1 MEIYILDNKNLNILS
16 VCRPC
21 NYNLNLDEET
31 NGKSEIV
38 LPSLNFAKKGF
49 YLVFN
54 GLYKQFLF
62 VIDDVIT
69 SKEEK
74 AVTVSLLDIS
84 NIFDRK
90 IILRDREN
98 MLTNGIENYIANEM
112 DRNFINSNDSILNLN
127 YVDVYV
133 HSTTRANVTINDE
146 DNLYNFH
153 TYLINCR
160 QYKNIYTEFKF
171 EGIANRRLKIDIE
184 NKSESTM
191 LIDTTLA
198 EVTGYNKVY
207 EVDPVTKVE
216 AYVRENGS
224 VYNLYLRTDR
234 TTTTNKND
242 VNRLEGRI
250 ETISCDT
257 LENAQEEALNVIRAN
272 TYKHLVEFNI
282 AKSSKLIDVKNLY
295 IGRPIKIK
303 TQDSIYDSYISA
315 IILSD
320 ENFVQ
325 YKTGN
330 LRIDFTDKQRLQQRS
345 GIAGTKLDVSG
356 GNVTGTLKVQGKEV
370 ATTDIVKIHS
380 YSNIAEMI
388 ADVKISE
395 RQFLQTMGYYE
406 KDDGGSAKYYVTEN
420 VDNITTNDG
429 FHIILDNGLVANL
442 LIENNTV
449 SILQIGGKRQ
459 KNNVHFDNKNTIL
472 AYINKNKNSAV
483 KFSLFFPYGIYYTSP
498 VQINSNHFSLIGETT
513 VTGSSIITAIA
524 NQEYVI
530 KVGDYSN
537 GCGLNKISNLTIS
550 SAVYDDYLAVLS
562 YHEISIAC
570 LVLSFTYFLSSE
582 YLEFSNIKGIALKI
596 DSSWELWFNILNF
609 QHINSFGNA
618 CLVFDTCN
626 TEIFSG
632 NANLSDC
639 EFNSMRF
646 EQIVSDCIQI
656 KQNTRIVNLHFGT
669 INVEPSRITDMNI
682 PFADVTGN
690 ETFEDINAVIRLFGD
705 CDFIVDSIHANNFYF
720 RYYTIDN
727 KNYVFGDF
735 IRINAFN
742 ILYKIIINSISIW
755 YARNMTP
762 CLLKSLNYYDNPYS
776 RIIFNNIIN
785 NCSQNLKVQARL
797 CGTIILKDSLSGN
810 NNYNDNLYAFNGAVP
825 CYKNV
830 LMNNLSSFGI
840 ISYDED
846 SRNPE
851 KLVLS
856 CHENMTGVGKR
867 IFSFIASSN
876 KLIVRAKI
884 TNGATLPIAIYYN
897 NNGSWD
903 SLVSSGGDLVGT
915 GDYKNYEINLNT
927 SNMLGQQCFFQ
938 LRDNNVHHYAKFD
951 TFIN

>member
-133 HSTTRANVTINDE
+133 RSTTRANVTINDE

-171 EGIANRRLKIDIE
+171 EGITNRRLKIDIQ

-216 AYVRENGS
+216 AYIRENGS
-224 VYNLYLRTDR
+224 IYNLYLKSDR

-370 ATTDIVKIHS
+370 ATIEEGTRQLMNYYTNRPTTANLKTDGSGGLKVFQATGAMTEGKPDNDAHILHLNWDNTGGYDSQIAVSNNSSNNQAWIRAQNAGVWGNWERLVKESDLSAYTIPNNSTSSLWYKLGTVSLTAQGNVAAFKIFCGEGQNGNPYQNTIIELMIKRGWVNGTPSTVPTWAGGSYTIYSMASNVSMNNISVKLLSSEIGKVDVWIYFPWSYAAGRFYIDGDYSSFTYAGTTSSSEPTSGTKQNCEGGVVGWRTKIVTGSEVATNEYVDSKQVYVKRINCGNLPNTTTKTIATGLTMTSITVIKIIGACKTS
-380 YSNIAEMI
+380 AGITFPLPFLGI
-388 ADVKISE
+388 ADNKSGDISVYIAADGNLTIKAYTDRSE
-395 RQFLQTMGYYE
+395 LAGY
-406 KDDGGSAKYYVTEN
+406 VN
-420 VDNITTNDG
+420 
-429 FHIILDNGLVANL
+429 
-442 LIENNTV
+442 
-449 SILQIGGKRQ
+449 
-459 KNNVHFDNKNTIL
+459 
-472 AYINKNKNSAV
+472 
-483 KFSLFFPYGIYYTSP
+483 IYYT
-498 VQINSNHFSLIGETT
+498 
-513 VTGSSIITAIA
+513 
-524 NQEYVI
+524 
-530 KVGDYSN
+530 
-537 GCGLNKISNLTIS
+537 
-550 SAVYDDYLAVLS
+550 
-562 YHEISIAC
+562 
-570 LVLSFTYFLSSE
+570 
-582 YLEFSNIKGIALKI
+582 
-596 DSSWELWFNILNF
+596 
-609 QHINSFGNA
+609 
-618 CLVFDTCN
+618 
-626 TEIFSG
+626 
-632 NANLSDC
+632 
-639 EFNSMRF
+639 
-646 EQIVSDCIQI
+646 
-656 KQNTRIVNLHFGT
+656 
-669 INVEPSRITDMNI
+669 
-682 PFADVTGN
+682 
-690 ETFEDINAVIRLFGD
+690 
-705 CDFIVDSIHANNFYF
+705 
-720 RYYTIDN
+720 
-727 KNYVFGDF
+727 KN
-735 IRINAFN
+735 
-742 ILYKIIINSISIW
+742 
-755 YARNMTP
+755 
-762 CLLKSLNYYDNPYS
+762 
-776 RIIFNNIIN
+776 
-785 NCSQNLKVQARL
+785 
-797 CGTIILKDSLSGN
+797 
-810 NNYNDNLYAFNGAVP
+810 
-825 CYKNV
+825 
-830 LMNNLSSFGI
+830 
-840 ISYDED
+840 
-846 SRNPE
+846 
-851 KLVLS
+851 
-856 CHENMTGVGKR
+856 
-867 IFSFIASSN
+867 
-876 KLIVRAKI
+876 
-884 TNGATLPIAIYYN
+884 
-897 NNGSWD
+897 
-903 SLVSSGGDLVGT
+903 
-915 GDYKNYEINLNT
+915 
-927 SNMLGQQCFFQ
+927 
-938 LRDNNVHHYAKFD
+938 
-951 TFIN
+951 

>member
-21 NYNLNLDEET
+21 KYNLNLDEET

-38 LPSLNFAKKGF
+38 LPNLNYAKKGF
-49 YLVFN
+49 YLVLN

-90 IILRDREN
+90 IILRDKEN

-112 DRNFINSNDSILNLN
+112 DRNFINSSDSILNLN

-224 VYNLYLRTDR
+224 VYNLYLKTDR

-282 AKSSKLIDVKNLY
+282 AKSSKLIDVKNLH

-330 LRIDFTDKQRLQQRS
+330 LRIDFTDKQKLQKRS
-345 GIAGTKLDVSG
+345 GVAGTKLDVSG
-356 GNVTGTLKVQGKEV
+356 GNVTGVLKVQGKEV
-370 ATTDIVKIHS
+370 VTQENAVAISSTQPSTEEKVWFKKGKNLCKGNFSNGTISIMGVSKRLFTYQNIELKAGVQYTFSTNMNLSTYKYAITYSTNKFPTSSTEYDSGWQTTSSFTFTPTVNGYLGIGIAKTDGTSELSPTNISSYNFQVEQGSTATSYEAYIEKEILVKDNIGS
-380 YSNIAEMI
+380 FGKFILDNSMNFLGLVSNAMDPSI
-388 ADVKISE
+388 K
-395 RQFLQTMGYYE
+395 MGFGQYN
-406 KDDGGSAKYYVTEN
+406 KTTEN
-420 VDNITTNDG
+420 VA
-429 FHIILDNGLVANL
+429 NGLYN
-442 LIENNTV
+442 
-449 SILQIGGKRQ
+449 
-459 KNNVHFDNKNTIL
+459 
-472 AYINKNKNSAV
+472 
-483 KFSLFFPYGIYYTSP
+483 YGS
-498 VQINSNHFSLIGETT
+498 
-513 VTGSSIITAIA
+513 
-524 NQEYVI
+524 VI
-530 KVGDYSN
+530 
-537 GCGLNKISNLTIS
+537 
-550 SAVYDDYLAVLS
+550 
-562 YHEISIAC
+562 
-570 LVLSFTYFLSSE
+570 F
-582 YLEFSNIKGIALKI
+582 
-596 DSSWELWFNILNF
+596 
-609 QHINSFGNA
+609 
-618 CLVFDTCN
+618 
-626 TEIFSG
+626 
-632 NANLSDC
+632 
-639 EFNSMRF
+639 
-646 EQIVSDCIQI
+646 
-656 KQNTRIVNLHFGT
+656 
-669 INVEPSRITDMNI
+669 
-682 PFADVTGN
+682 
-690 ETFEDINAVIRLFGD
+690 
-705 CDFIVDSIHANNFYF
+705 
-720 RYYTIDN
+720 
-727 KNYVFGDF
+727 
-735 IRINAFN
+735 
-742 ILYKIIINSISIW
+742 
-755 YARNMTP
+755 
-762 CLLKSLNYYDNPYS
+762 
-776 RIIFNNIIN
+776 
-785 NCSQNLKVQARL
+785 
-797 CGTIILKDSLSGN
+797 
-810 NNYNDNLYAFNGAVP
+810 
-825 CYKNV
+825 
-830 LMNNLSSFGI
+830 
-840 ISYDED
+840 
-846 SRNPE
+846 
-851 KLVLS
+851 
-856 CHENMTGVGKR
+856 
-867 IFSFIASSN
+867 
-876 KLIVRAKI
+876 
-884 TNGATLPIAIYYN
+884 LPIADSTHIGHVVILIGNYNATKGRIAIRSYIN
-897 NNGSWD
+897 NNWEQAWSY
-903 SLVSSGGDLVGT
+903 LAT
-915 GDYKNYEINLNT
+915 TE
-927 SNMLGQQCFFQ
+927 
-938 LRDNNVHHYAKFD
+938 
-951 TFIN
+951 